1 MAGRR
6 IGLLGGTFNPVHL
19 GHVQAAQEVRRRFR
33 MNRVLFIPSSLPPH
47 KRSAEI
53 ASPDDRLRMVK
64 LACRGRLGL
73 AASPIEIEAGGTSY
87 SVLTLEK
94 VRRRYS
100 GAQLFFILGVDAFA
114 EIDTWRDYPRVL
126 EQCHFVVISRPGF
139 DLEQARG
146 VLRGSLGPRI
156 VALGPK
162 ETAGARLPDE
172 PRIFLV
178 PIVALDISSTE
189 IRRRA
194 RRGEPLR
201 GLVPAAVE
209 TYIRRHRL
217 YQGGQ

>member
-1 MAGRR
+1 MD
-6 IGLLGGTFNPVHL
+6 
-19 GHVQAAQEVRRRFR
+19 
-33 MNRVLFIPSSLPPH
+33 RVLFIPSSLPPH
-47 KRSAEI
+47 KKSLDI

-94 VRRRYS
+94 VRRRYA

-114 EIDTWRDYPRVL
+114 EIDTWRDCRRVL
-126 EQCHFVVISRPGF
+126 DQCHFVVINRPGF
-139 DLEQARG
+139 DLELARG
-146 VLRGSLGPRI
+146 VLRGSLGPRMI
-156 VALGPK
+156 TLGPK
-162 ETAGARLPDE
+162 EKVGFRLPDE

-178 PIVALDISSTE
+178 PIAALDISSTE

-209 TYIRRHRL
+209 IYIRRHRL